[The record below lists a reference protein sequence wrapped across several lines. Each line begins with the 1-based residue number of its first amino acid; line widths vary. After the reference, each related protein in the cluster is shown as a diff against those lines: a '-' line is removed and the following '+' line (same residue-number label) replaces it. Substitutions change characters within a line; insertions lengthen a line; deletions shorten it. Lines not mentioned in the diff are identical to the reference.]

1 MAWVYQKTWA
11 FSTLVSFSDGRHM
24 QMFLISF
31 ITKTLLESKKYYFIF
46 WSEPQQLKK
55 PHVVWWTQW
64 GWKYGSIKSHEI
76 LCTHVFWW
84 TQKPHVVWWT
94 LKIIKGPSN
103 HMRFWVHQNTWGFS
117 RVVGPSKHMRFW
129 EGKTLKTLIRVHQI
143 TWGFGSIKTHEV
155 LKGEKLDFGPSNHM
169 SFLGPSNHMRWWKM
183 GKIWLGPSNHMSA
196 RKLKY
201 GIIYFRWGLLIRH
214 NVVKLF
220 IKLNSFIF

>member
-1 MAWVYQKTWA
+1 MWFDGPNEVENMGPPNHM
-11 FSTLVSFSDGRHM
+11 SF
-24 QMFLISF
+24 
-31 ITKTLLESKKYYFIF
+31 
-46 WSEPQQLKK
+46 
-55 PHVVWWTQW
+55 
-64 GWKYGSIKSHEI
+64 

-196 RKLKY
+196 NFWIV
-201 GIIYFRWGLLIRH
+201 IIVSLCNAG
-214 NVVKLF
+214 
-220 IKLNSFIF
+220 